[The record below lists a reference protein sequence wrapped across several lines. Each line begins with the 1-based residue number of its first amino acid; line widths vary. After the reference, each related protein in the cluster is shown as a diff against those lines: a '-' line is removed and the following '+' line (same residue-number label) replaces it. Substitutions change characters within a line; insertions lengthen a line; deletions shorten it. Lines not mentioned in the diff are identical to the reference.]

1 MPGSRE
7 ICGVLALAPL
17 SWRGLGCASL
27 PQLQLLFIWLLV
39 FGFALPSRAAEDA
52 ADGWKPFRTGDYA
65 GAVTRA
71 RALRESNGRNEDAW
85 RLEAEALLIQ
95 GKYSEARSL
104 LHQALRTV
112 PVSIRLRLLLRE
124 AELQSGREADAAEEL
139 QQIAAIANGSARYLR
154 RDAGFLSA
162 AGEAALIMGVEPR
175 LVLENFLRPAQRE
188 TPPSRDAFLIAGK
201 LALDK
206 HDYALASRT
215 FEEALQLFADDPDLW
230 WGLASSF
237 LNGDRTKLAEYAAR
251 ALALNPKHLP
261 TLLLVAENLIDT
273 EDYAGAQH
281 ELALVREVNPRR
293 PEALALLAVIAHL
306 QNDEASFNRFREEA
320 FSSWKTNP
328 AVDHLIGRKLSQKY
342 RFAEGAASQR
352 RALSFDSAFAPARM
366 QLAEDLLRLGRD
378 EEGWTMAQQ
387 AHDADPYDVTAYNLV
402 TLRDQLGKFTTL
414 TTPHFRLRMSSQ
426 EAAIYGP
433 RALAL
438 LEQARERLTA
448 KYGLSLDQ
456 QTTVEIY
463 PDPKD
468 FAVRTFG
475 MPGRPGY
482 LGVCFGPVV
491 TVNSPSTQ
499 RANWESVLWHEFC
512 HVITLTLT
520 RNRMPRWLSEGISV
534 YEESQANPAWGRP
547 MSVSDRARILGGK
560 MRPVQQM
567 SAAFLQAE
575 TQDDVLFAYS
585 ESALVVQFIVERYG
599 FDAIKAL
606 LGALREGVE
615 MNEALARHVAPLD
628 DLEKGFLPFAQ
639 AKAEALGGGYDL
651 TPPSDGVKGM
661 VTRLNPK
668 NLPVQLQGIQELIDK
683 KEWAEAKT
691 KLLEVTRRA
700 GYVPGE
706 YNAHA
711 LLAQVCAALEDR
723 EGERAAW
730 RAIAEHESDALS
742 AVSRLVTLAEQ
753 ASDWEEAIRWS
764 KQWLAINPL
773 AAKPWRT
780 LLDAGEKRGTP
791 AEAIAAGQ
799 TLLRLSPTDAAAVHY
814 RVARLLQ
821 PSDRAEARKHVL
833 LALAEAPRYR
843 AAYDLLNQLPSQEK
857 AVP

>member
-1 MPGSRE
+1 MWGSRE
-7 ICGVLALAPL
+7 ICCVLALAPL
-17 SWRGLGCASL
+17 SWRGLGCAVIPRLLSL
-27 PQLQLLFIWLLV
+27 WLLV
-39 FGFALPSRAAEDA
+39 CGCSASAQAEDP
-52 ADGWKPFRTGDYA
+52 ADGWKLFRSGDYA
-65 GAVTRA
+65 GAIISA
-71 RALRESNGRNEDAW
+71 RAAREGGARSEEAW

-95 GKYSEARSL
+95 GKYTAAL
-104 LHQALRTV
+104 AFFPKALRV
-112 PVSIRLRLLLRE
+112 LPSSIRLRLLLRE
-124 AELQSGREADAAEEL
+124 AELQTGHQAEAADEL
-139 QQIAAIANGSARYLR
+139 QQIATIANGSARYLR
-154 RDAGFLSA
+154 RDSNFLPA

-175 LVLENFLRPAQRE
+175 LVLDNFLRPAQRA

-201 LALDK
+201 LAVDK

-215 FEEALQLFADDPDLW
+215 FQEGLQLFADDPDLW
-230 WGLASSF
+230 FGLASSF
-237 LNGDRTKLAEYAAR
+237 LNGDRTKLAEYAAH

-273 EDYAGAQH
+273 EDYPGAQH
-281 ELALVREVNPRR
+281 QLAQVRQVNSRR
-293 PEALALLAVIAHL
+293 PEALALLAVVAHL
-306 QNDEASFNRFREEA
+306 QNDEASFNRLREEA
-320 FSSWKTNP
+320 LASWKTNP

-352 RALSFDSAFAPARM
+352 RALALDPTFAPARM

-378 EEGWTMAQQ
+378 EEGWAMATQ

-414 TTPHFRLRMSSQ
+414 TTPHFRLRMSTQ

-448 KYGLSLDQ
+448 KYGLDLTEQ
-456 QTTVEIY
+456 VTVEIY

-491 TVNSPSTQ
+491 TVNSPATQ

-534 YEESQANPAWGRP
+534 YEESQANPSWGRP
-547 MSVSDRARILGGK
+547 MSLGDRTRILGGK
-560 MRPVQQM
+560 MRPIQQM

-575 TQDDVLFAYS
+575 SQEDVLFAYS

-606 LGALREGVE
+606 LGALRDGTEV
-615 MNEALARHVAPLD
+615 NVALARHVAPLD
-628 DLEKGFLPFAQ
+628 DLEKGFVPFAQ

-691 KLLEVTRRA
+691 KLVEVTRRA

-711 LLAQVCAALEDR
+711 LLAQVCAALNDR

-730 RAIAEHESDALS
+730 LAIAEHESDALS
-742 AVSRLVTLAEQ
+742 AVSRLLALAEQ
-753 ASDWEEAIRWS
+753 TSDWSEVTRWS
-764 KQWLAINPL
+764 NQWLAINPL
-773 AAKPWRT
+773 AAKPWRA
-780 LLDAGEKRGTP
+780 LLEAGEKRGATT
-791 AEAIAAGQ
+791 EAIAAGR
-799 TLLRLSPTDAAAVHY
+799 TLLLLAPTDAAVVHY
-814 RVARLLQ
+814 KVARLLQ
-821 PSDRAEARKHVL
+821 SSDGAEARKHVL

-857 AVP
+857 P